1 MIREVN
7 TSNIEAH
14 ARSPEIT
21 RLIRLYEAARPTPD
35 AIANFARFNITVLD
49 EFRENLMVLLPDGAG
64 DYTYLHYGSG
74 IARVSGFDMS
84 GLKTSSLGGEVAE
97 FFAECYEKVTTE
109 RCLMHTFHQ
118 ALRAGSLTMWERL
131 ICPADGGLGQPLL
144 VVFNKPI
151 AHRNDLLATIME
163 ASPNGIMA
171 YKAVRNT
178 AGGLIDAV
186 LVTMNP
192 AASRLIGKAAEQMIG
207 RNLLQTSPHVVQTG
221 IWDIYQRVIETGDA
235 AAFETQVQSAPLTP
249 WLRASVSRWS
259 DGFVVVFADITELKH
274 SLNNIQQKAAVLRLE
289 VGAERATNRALA
301 DELSQTTAR
310 AQVLELQAE
319 NDPLTGLPNRR
330 GFTTRL
336 NDLMR
341 RRARNQAIMT
351 IVFDIDHFK
360 RVNDTH
366 GHSAGDAVLIA
377 FAARLINA
385 IDRQVSFV
393 ARFGGEEFVLCA
405 LVRSDASP
413 DFYADDLRGKIC
425 QLPFD
430 VGGGIKIKVQCS
442 AGFTFFRSDEEIEAA
457 LKRADA
463 ALYAAK
469 RDGRGC
475 TRSMEVA

>member
-7 TSNIEAH
+7 THNIEAH

-21 RLIRLYEAARPTPD
+21 RLIRLYDAARPAPD
-35 AIANFARFNITVLD
+35 AMADFSRFNITALD
-49 EFRENLMVLLPDGAG
+49 EFRENLMVLLPNGVG
-64 DYTYLHYGSG
+64 DYTYLHYGG
-74 IARVSGFDMS
+74 AIARISGFDMT

-97 FFAECYEKVTTE
+97 FFCECYEKVATE
-109 RCLMHTFHQ
+109 RCVMHTFHQ
-118 ALRAGSLTMWERL
+118 ALRSGSLTMWERL
-131 ICPADGGLGQPLL
+131 ICPAEGGLGQPLL

-151 AHRNDLLATIME
+151 AHRNDLLATVME

-171 YKAVRNT
+171 YKAVRDE
-178 AGGLIDAV
+178 AGELIDAV

-192 AASRLIGKAAEQMIG
+192 AAGRLIGMIAEHMIG
-207 RNLLQTSPHVVQTG
+207 RNLLQILPHVTKTG
-221 IWDIYQRVIETGDA
+221 IWDIYRRVIETGDA
-235 AAFETQVQSAPLTP
+235 AGFETQAQSTPGAP

-259 DGFVVVFADITELKH
+259 DGFVVVFADITELKL
-274 SLNNIQQKAAVLRLE
+274 SLTHVQQKAAVLRLE

-301 DELSQTTAR
+301 DELNQTTAR

-336 NDLMR
+336 ASLKR
-341 RRARNQAIMT
+341 RRARNQAVMT
-351 IVFDIDHFK
+351 MIFDIDHFK
-360 RVNDTH
+360 CVNDTH

-405 LVRSDASP
+405 LVRADTSP
-413 DFYADDLRGKIC
+413 DSYADDLRNKVC
-425 QLPFD
+425 QLPFEI
-430 VGGGIKIKVQCS
+430 GGGTKIRVQCS
-442 AGFTFFRSDEEIEAA
+442 AGFTFLRSDEEIEEA
-457 LKRADA
+457 LKRADS

-469 RDGRGC
+469 RDGRDC
-475 TRSMEVA
+475 TRSVEVA